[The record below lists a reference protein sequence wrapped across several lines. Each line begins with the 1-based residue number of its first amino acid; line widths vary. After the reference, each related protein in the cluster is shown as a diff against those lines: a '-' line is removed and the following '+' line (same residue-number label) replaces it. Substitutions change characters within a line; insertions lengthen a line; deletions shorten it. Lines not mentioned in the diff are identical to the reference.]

1 MKSIASRSTL
11 PHISPK
17 IAAFVTGILHYA
29 SPHHAIKRPYSE
41 DWRCELSHDARAD
54 IRSGFRAA
62 LLGYHRCLGAHSDG
76 CPPDTTCIHGHFV
89 AHTLAE
95 RYPDAL
101 LITWVRDPVER
112 VASSYYHRLRSPD
125 WRHPVS
131 IELHAKK
138 LTLVQYAGLEL
149 VRNETTRFFGEMRP
163 ENFAFIGLVEDF
175 DASID
180 RFFAQFKLP
189 RLPVPRENTNP
200 ERRTR
205 FYELR
210 DDERRQILDLNQ
222 NDWDLYQ
229 ACVKANRSKQ
239 CLAEQGVYT
248 A

>member
-1 MKSIASRSTL
+1 MRL
-11 PHISPK
+11 PTMLLSVHIPK
-17 IAAFVTGILHYA
+17 TGGVSFRTMLAQIFGAGFVLHYWD
-29 SPHHAIKRPYSE
+29 IT
-41 DWRCELSHDARAD
+41 DAWGRIQTDA
-54 IRSGFRAA
+54 
-62 LLGYHRCLGAHSDG
+62 
-76 CPPDTTCIHGHFV
+76 PPDTTCIHGHFV

-95 RYPDAL
+95 RYPDAP

-149 VRNETTRFFGEMRP
+149 VRNETTRFFGKMRP